1 MIQRTV
7 CSIHGVNASPPPIE
21 TFRFIGPT
29 YFSVKYYF
37 NSNYNRSNSLLI
49 TNERTPYFIEFLVD
63 LANNGGTLNF
73 VLVNNL
79 ALNPSYGASD
89 SMSGGRTLFK
99 QNSTLNERQVE
110 YSMQNNVNNNN
121 RIKEMN
127 LADVDVYLH
136 VCLMYNS
143 MSTYKNCPD
152 GYKLVTQSYTN
163 IFTTLQMN
171 VAYPMMGKWYMA
183 VWKECTDSK
192 TKYRLIKKLYIGSLF
207 QIRHI
212 KMYALKPSIL
222 EPLLGLCNKSAEM
235 KPVKI

>member
-1 MIQRTV
+1 V
-7 CSIHGVNASPPPIE
+7 CTQAHASPPPIE

-79 ALNPSYGASD
+79 ALNPSYNAAATSAVATD
-89 SMSGGRTLFK
+89 PINSGGRTLFK

-110 YSMQNNVNNNN
+110 YSMQNNINI
-121 RIKEMN
+121 RAKEMN
-127 LADVDVYLH
+127 LADVDIYLH

-143 MSTYKNCPD
+143 MSTYLNCPD

-183 VWKECTDSK
+183 VWKECVDSK
-192 TKYRLIKKLYIGSLF
+192 TK
-207 QIRHI
+207 
-212 KMYALKPSIL
+212 
-222 EPLLGLCNKSAEM
+222 
-235 KPVKI
+235 

>member
-1 MIQRTV
+1 MCTQA
-7 CSIHGVNASPPPIE
+7 HASPPPIE

-79 ALNPSYGASD
+79 ALNPSYNAAATSAVATD
-89 SMSGGRTLFK
+89 PINSGGRTLFK

-110 YSMQNNVNNNN
+110 YSMQNNINI
-121 RIKEMN
+121 RAKEMN
-127 LADVDVYLH
+127 LADVDIYLH

-143 MSTYKNCPD
+143 MSTYLNCPD

-183 VWKECTDSK
+183 VWKECVDSK
-192 TKYRLIKKLYIGSLF
+192 TK
-207 QIRHI
+207 
-212 KMYALKPSIL
+212 
-222 EPLLGLCNKSAEM
+222 
-235 KPVKI
+235 

>member
-7 CSIHGVNASPPPIE
+7 CTQAHASPQPIE

-49 TNERTPYFIEFLVD
+49 SNERTPYFIEFLVD

-79 ALNPSYGASD
+79 ALNPSYGGTFADPINSNNNNNNNA
-89 SMSGGRTLFK
+89 RTLFK
-99 QNSTLNERQVE
+99 YNSTLNERQVE
-110 YSMQNNVNNNN
+110 YTMQSSNNINTRV
-121 RIKEMN
+121 KEMN
-127 LADVDVYLH
+127 LADVDIYLH

-183 VWKECTDSK
+183 VWKECVDSK
-192 TKYRLIKKLYIGSLF
+192 TK
-207 QIRHI
+207 
-212 KMYALKPSIL
+212 
-222 EPLLGLCNKSAEM
+222 
-235 KPVKI
+235 